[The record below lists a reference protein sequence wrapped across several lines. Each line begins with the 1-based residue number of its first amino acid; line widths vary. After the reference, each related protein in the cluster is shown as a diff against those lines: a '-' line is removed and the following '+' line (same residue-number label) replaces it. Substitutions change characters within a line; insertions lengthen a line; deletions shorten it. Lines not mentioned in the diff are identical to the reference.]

1 MNKEKLKLF
10 LKELAELQ
18 EKHGIYVSA
27 TYEEH
32 VDYNWDEEPYTCG
45 VSAHLIYI
53 DIEGNEMSMD
63 ILDID
68 DI

>member
-32 VDYNWDEEPYTCG
+32 VDYNWDEEPYVSG
-45 VSAHLIYI
+45 VSAYLIFS
-53 DIEGNEMSMD
+53 DTDGNEMSMD
-63 ILDID
+63 NLDID